1 LLWDG
6 LFESSGSPKPR
17 VIDGFRERP
26 YQARARAA
34 IMESFTRH
42 DSVLVELAT
51 GLGKTE
57 IFTQIMSTWTDGRCM
72 VIAPLI
78 TLVSQAADKIS
89 LRTGEF
95 PGIEQAKNWSNETPW
110 GRSSFVVASKDTLV
124 SGDPPRYTRIR
135 DVGLVVVDEAHLSIT
150 KSWEEL
156 LAHFRDQGA
165 KILGVTATAKR
176 ADKKSMRNMYRECAF
191 QYGISEAV
199 KDGWLVNP
207 KTTCVQLE
215 SLDLSHVDMKNT
227 TLGKDF
233 VAKQLNTELEKLETI
248 YEISA
253 VTAKETLG
261 KKTVVYCSSV
271 EEARLVAERLQDN
284 YGIQSGWICADQKRC
299 TPERRRE
306 ELKSFTKDP
315 NGITHLC
322 NVGILTT
329 GWDYPGLECIVM
341 ARPTA
346 SKPLYQQILGRGTR
360 PLPGLVDHLDS
371 TPSSR
376 KAAVAFST
384 KPHFTMIDLVDASL
398 CHKIITCADVMVGEM
413 GIDVIERTKEK
424 ILESDETLEIDEAAL
439 EAKRELE
446 REEEERMRGKRARI
460 EANAKYRSID
470 VDPFS
475 RHSEAGVA
483 RRQKRGAR
491 FVFGKFKGELVEE
504 VPTWYLRGC
513 SRGKPFFSMS
523 WLRTAVSKELKKR
536 EGAPPPYEGQI

>member
-1 LLWDG
+1 MLWDG

-17 VIDGFRERP
+17 SVNGFRERP
-26 YQARARAA
+26 YQAQARAA
-34 IMESFTRH
+34 IMESFTKY

-95 PGIEQAKNWSNETPW
+95 PGIEQAQNWSNETPW
-110 GRSSFVVASKDTLV
+110 GRSPFVVASKDTLI

-135 DVGLVVVDEAHLSIT
+135 DVGLIVIDEAHLSIT

-156 LAHFRDQGA
+156 LNHFRAQNV

-176 ADKKSMRNMYRECAF
+176 TDKKSMRNMYQECVF
-191 QYGISEAV
+191 QYGINEAV

-227 TLGKDF
+227 TLGRDF

-248 YEISA
+248 YEIA
-253 VTAKETLG
+253 DVTARETEG

-284 YGIQSGWICADQKRC
+284 YGIRSGWICADQKRC
-299 TPERRRE
+299 TQERRRE
-306 ELKSFTKDP
+306 ELRSFTKDP
-315 NGITHLC
+315 DGITHLC

-360 PLPGLVDHLDS
+360 PLPGLVDHKDS
-371 TPSSR
+371 TASSR
-376 KAAVAFST
+376 KAAVALSS
-384 KPHFTMIDLVDASL
+384 KPHFSMIDLVDASL
-398 CHKIITCADVMVGEM
+398 CHKIVTCADVMVGDM
-413 GIDVIERTKEK
+413 GVAVMERTREK
-424 ILESDETLEIDEAAL
+424 AIETEEAVEIDELAR
-439 EAKRELE
+439 EAQEEIE
-446 REEEERMRGKRARI
+446 REEEARMRKERARI
-460 EANAKYRSID
+460 NVDAEYRRIS
-470 VDPFS
+470 VNPFS
-475 RHSEAGVA
+475 KNSEAGVA

-513 SRGKPFFSMS
+513 SRGKPFFPMS

-536 EGAPPPYEGQI
+536 EGLPPPYKGEI